1 MEFVQA
7 QFSLKFEPQ
16 IRIRR
21 NVNQIEDFLEQ
32 YYGAPKTMPIPDE
45 FAAEAPRIILNS
57 KNGHSQVSFSQIS
70 VDFTVNFDSD
80 FKNDFDLTK
89 EYILKRIDILKRLL
103 REIDISNYY
112 FGGITYNV
120 HLDTQGSSN
129 TGYIKKILGNSAEKE
144 NNIYEAM
151 QKIAVV
157 VEDKY
162 FINQQ
167 ISTYKEYQRNGNVIP
182 NLINFLNSKL
192 VEEGVNLSL
201 DINNRYE
208 YLYTG
213 KETNIENLDKLII
226 KLYELTEQKLKEWS

>member
-1 MEFVQA
+1 M
-7 QFSLKFEPQ
+7 
-16 IRIRR
+16 
-21 NVNQIEDFLEQ
+21 
-32 YYGAPKTMPIPDE
+32 
-45 FAAEAPRIILNS
+45 
-57 KNGHSQVSFSQIS
+57 SFSQIS

>member
-1 MEFVQA
+1 M
-7 QFSLKFEPQ
+7 
-16 IRIRR
+16 
-21 NVNQIEDFLEQ
+21 
-32 YYGAPKTMPIPDE
+32 
-45 FAAEAPRIILNS
+45 
-57 KNGHSQVSFSQIS
+57 
-70 VDFTVNFDSD
+70 
-80 FKNDFDLTK
+80 
-89 EYILKRIDILKRLL
+89 
-103 REIDISNYY
+103 
-112 FGGITYNV
+112 
-120 HLDTQGSSN
+120 DTQGSSN
-129 TGYIKKILGNSAEKE
+129 TEYIKKILGNSAEKE

-167 ISTYKEYQRNGNVIP
+167 ISTYKEYQGNGNVIP